1 MVSYETID
9 VIDIVNIPKYLI
21 KNIILSGFLK
31 QALIILVLML
41 LGFGGLLTTK
51 CLSLDNQTRTVT
63 STDIDLNPDQLHL
76 YPFAVSLDRRD
87 GSCNTADDPF
97 GRVCV
102 PSKFKS
108 VQYDRKSKCIKTLVK
123 HISSK
128 SRCEFDGG
136 K

>member
-1 MVSYETID
+1 M
-9 VIDIVNIPKYLI
+9 
-21 KNIILSGFLK
+21 SGFLK

-51 CLSLDNQTRTVT
+51 CVSLDNQTRTVT

-76 YPFAVSLDRRD
+76 YPFVVSLDRRD